1 MEQRERVYWGTTAL
15 FCLAF
20 AGGGFNHLLHTQY
33 MTENMTQLGYPAY
46 VMTIL
51 GVAKLLGVI
60 ALAVPARPFLKE
72 WAYELSQAQGLAWV
86 PGLGPRPG
94 PRPVPKERAQGPAR
108 GSGPKV
114 LCFKILKSQCFQ
126 FQAHSCSGG
135 NSGKTLHLESKILQM
150 SCTDI
155 KTP

>member
-72 WAYELSQAQGLAWV
+72 WAYAGFAFDLIGAVASHNFAGDPISASFPPLVLLA
-86 PGLGPRPG
+86 LGAVSYSLRPAS
-94 PRPVPKERAQGPAR
+94 RRLAPA
-108 GSGPKV
+108 
-114 LCFKILKSQCFQ
+114 
-126 FQAHSCSGG
+126 
-135 NSGKTLHLESKILQM
+135 T
-150 SCTDI
+150 
-155 KTP
+155 